1 MKVIVGLGNPGE
13 EHKNNRHNVGFMVI
27 DELRKVLSIKK
38 QVLSDKFQYEKRF
51 EAEICK
57 IDNKLLLVKPQAF
70 MNNSG
75 KSVQALLQF
84 FKIKNMA
91 DLIVAHDDLD
101 LELGRVK
108 VEQKGGISGHHGIES
123 IIEELGRSDFVK
135 VRVGIGRP
143 QRNEDQSCYYDITK
157 NYLLSNFIPEEKEKV
172 RKSIEDV
179 VGRLERLGED

>member
-57 IDNKLLLVKPQAF
+57 IDDKLLLVKPQAF

-75 KSVQALLQF
+75 KSVQALLRF

-91 DLIVAHDDLD
+91 DLIVVHDDLD

-123 IIEELGRSDFVK
+123 IINETGRNDFVK

-143 QRNEDQSCYYDITK
+143 QKEGNESCYYDITK
-157 NYLLSNFIPEEKEKV
+157 HYLLSNFSPDEELLLN
-172 RKSIEDV
+172 KSISTAVD
-179 VGRLERLGED
+179 LLKKHLN